1 VTTHPSAQP
10 GPRTRRPLRAALA
23 SLTAALLI
31 VGGSFAG
38 ATAAT
43 ADALAPDSATA
54 AATASNPA
62 AESPAPGATSSE
74 APAVDAPAAA
84 PTAAPQAAAAVA
96 APVLTVTP
104 AMDVDPAVS
113 NAFTVTGTGYVGDA
127 AVNGAYV
134 VLGEKAKWA
143 GEGPLP
149 AEGWAALSWVMPRQ
163 IVDGKFTT
171 TLTIPAGT
179 FDPSKA
185 YHLGTSAAHGL
196 SITNRSLDAFAAIGI
211 RQPAPVA
218 DPELTVTPTADI
230 DPAEANTF
238 TVTGTGFVGPGAAS
252 GAYVVLGEKAKWSG
266 EGALP
271 ATGWAGLAW
280 VMPRQIVDGKF
291 TTTLTIPAGTFDPSK
306 AYHVGTS
313 AAHGL
318 SVTNRSLDAFADLS
332 IRQPAPVADPKIT
345 VTPASDVDPAV
356 ENTFTVTGTG
366 FVGDA
371 AVNGAYVVLGEKST
385 WAGEG
390 PLPSA
395 GWAALSWVMPRQIV
409 DGKFTTTLTIPA
421 GTFDPSK
428 DYHVATSAAHGLSI
442 TNRTL
447 DSFAGLSIRQPVPVA
462 PPKITVTPASAIDPA
477 VENTFTV
484 KGTGF
489 TGEAAASGAY
499 VLLGDRAI
507 WSGNGP
513 LKADGWLSTNWVMP
527 RQIVDGAFTLTIKI
541 PAGALA
547 YGVDYQ
553 VATSAAHGLS
563 VTNRSLDTFQQLT
576 LVPQPAKSTSTTLA
590 ASATSISVGD
600 SVRFDLTVSPAVD
613 GTVTLLDGFTV
624 LASDVPVRAGSGS
637 FSTSTLS
644 AGVHSITVRFLPNP
658 STGLEPSTSN
668 RVTISVSSIIPP
680 QPTTPP
686 TPPTTPTT
694 PTAPVSDPT
703 RAGSLSWGVVSSFRA
718 YITGSIAKGSIQV
731 SGGAT
736 SSGGAF
742 QFGQSNGSFDLA
754 TNTGSAG
761 YSGAVRFTGHG
772 GALDVTLAN
781 PQIQVTS
788 ATAGTLSATV
798 NGTPTTLATLD
809 LQSSARSTTGNSVTY
824 RNAPV
829 TFTAAGSEVFQG
841 RYPTGDP
848 LTFTIGVAGAAPAG
862 TAGTV
867 AQASGAGASASTT
880 PRLPATAP
888 ASTGIVLTDETRAK
902 LIAGDEVTVSADGFQ
917 PNEKNI
923 RVVVY
928 STPTVLA
935 SGLGA
940 DASGVVTWTGKLPAT
955 LEPGQHTLTFQG
967 STSKGVVF
975 ELPEVTTLAAGS
987 CLVENATLDWG
998 FKESFRNYI
1007 EGIARGGWELADGAT
1022 YTYPTFGFTGGKGSY
1037 NPEESSGVVSFAG
1050 SIRFT
1055 GHDGALNTTL
1065 TNPQIEFVDDTTAYI
1080 LLDVSG
1086 TTQDGQTIADT
1097 AIRFAKL
1104 DLGSG
1109 TVNQDAGSVTGADI
1123 AAVLT
1128 DEGAAA
1134 FGTYAAGEELDPVA
1148 FTVPLPADCG
1158 VAAAP
1163 AAEEEAEVTTTDTQA
1178 ELAAP
1183 AASTGDTSWIVWA
1196 IVAVFVLL
1204 AALALVWLLIARRR
1218 SASGAAASGSGS
1230 SSASNDVTPG
1240 PLA

>member
-1 VTTHPSAQP
+1 VTTHPSSQP
-10 GPRTRRPLRAALA
+10 EPLKRRPLRVALA
-23 SLTAALLI
+23 SLTTALLI

-43 ADALAPDSATA
+43 AEALSSDSATPTVA
-54 AATASNPA
+54 PEHPAS
-62 AESPAPGATSSE
+62 ESPAGGATTLE
-74 APAVDAPAAA
+74 APAVDAT
-84 PTAAPQAAAAVA
+84 TAAPAAPAPATSAPAAPAPATKAAAAVA

-104 AMDVDPAVS
+104 ATDVDPAVS
-113 NAFTVTGTGYVGDA
+113 NTFTVTGTGYVGDA

-185 YHLGTSAAHGL
+185 YH
-196 SITNRSLDAFAAIGI
+196 
-211 RQPAPVA
+211 
-218 DPELTVTPTADI
+218 
-230 DPAEANTF
+230 
-238 TVTGTGFVGPGAAS
+238 
-252 GAYVVLGEKAKWSG
+252 
-266 EGALP
+266 
-271 ATGWAGLAW
+271 
-280 VMPRQIVDGKF
+280 
-291 TTTLTIPAGTFDPSK
+291 
-306 AYHVGTS
+306 VGTS

-318 SVTNRSLDAFADLS
+318 SVTNRTLDAFADLS

-345 VTPASDVDPAV
+345 VTPASDIDPAV

-371 AVNGAYVVLGEKST
+371 AVNGAYVVLGEKAT

-390 PLPSA
+390 PLPST

-409 DGKFTTTLTIPA
+409 DGKFTVTLKIPA

-428 DYHVATSAAHGLSI
+428 DYHVATSAAHGLAI

-462 PPKITVTPASAIDPA
+462 QPKITVTPASDIDPA

-489 TGEAAASGAY
+489 TGEAAANGAY

-513 LKADGWLSTNWVMP
+513 LIADGWLSTNWVMP

-590 ASATSISVGD
+590 ASATSISVGE
-600 SVRFDLTVSPAVD
+600 SVRFDLTVTPAVD

-644 AGVHSITVRFLPNP
+644 AGVHSITARFLPSP

-668 RVTISVSSIIPP
+668 RVTISVSSILPP
-680 QPTTPP
+680 QPPTPP
-686 TPPTTPTT
+686 TPPTTPAA
-694 PTAPVSDPT
+694 PTSDPT

-718 YITGSIAKGSIQV
+718 YITGPIAKGSIQV

-742 QFGQSNGSFDLA
+742 QFGQSNGSFDLGS
-754 TNTGSAG
+754 NTGSAG

-788 ATAGTLSATV
+788 AAAGTLSATV

-809 LQSSARSTTGNSVTY
+809 LQSAARSVTGNSVTY

-841 RYPTGDP
+841 RYATGDP

-867 AQASGAGASASTT
+867 AQASGAAAAASTT

-935 SGLGA
+935 SGLAA

-955 LEPGQHTLTFQG
+955 LEPGEHTLTFQG
-967 STSKGVVF
+967 SISKGVVF

-987 CLVENATLDWG
+987 CLVENATLGWG

-1037 NPEESSGVVSFAG
+1037 NPEESSGVVSFGG

-1086 TTQDGQTIADT
+1086 TTQDGQAIADT

-1104 DLGSG
+1104 DLASG
-1109 TVNQDAGSVTGADI
+1109 TFAQDAGSVTGADI

-1163 AAEEEAEVTTTDTQA
+1163 AAEEETEVTTTDTKA

-1183 AASTGDTSWIVWA
+1183 AASTGYTAWIVWA
-1196 IVAVFVLL
+1196 IVAASVLL
-1204 AALALVWLLIARRR
+1204 AALALVWLLVARRR
-1218 SASGAAASGSGS
+1218 SASSAAAAGSGP
-1230 SSASNDVTPG
+1230 ASNDVTPG